1 LNGKSEEKTD
11 ENPRKKMNI
20 PEILNERYGKSHLSY
35 SSLKVALSDMAKF
48 DQYMKGEL
56 KLESP
61 ALTFGTLYD
70 MLLFERE
77 KAMDTYFV
85 LSRDKILGWCSEKTQ
100 GMKKPWMTTEY
111 KEVESQMTEEAKE
124 KGRIMCS
131 PEDWKMANDMI
142 DRLYACGLID
152 EYLSSKQYQV
162 EFNEMLGPVQ
172 VKGFLDCL
180 GDGFIVDSKSTKAV
194 DKFRYSVRD
203 FCYDIQAYI
212 YTSVF
217 KVDKFFWLVQEK
229 TYPYL
234 PAIVECSDETLFS
247 GQMKFNDA
255 VERITT
261 FLEDNKAPEQDYVRF
276 KV

>member
-1 LNGKSEEKTD
+1 
-11 ENPRKKMNI
+11 MINI
-20 PEILNERYGKSHLSY
+20 PEVLQERYNKPHLSY
-35 SSLKVALSDMAKF
+35 SSLKVALTDMAKF

-56 KLESP
+56 KFSSP

-77 KAMDTYFV
+77 KAMDTYTI
-85 LSRDKILGWCSEKTQ
+85 LSHDTIMDRCTDKTRASKRPKLTNDYKAVRAQMEQEAASGG
-100 GMKKPWMTTEY
+100 GMLCT
-111 KEVESQMTEEAKE
+111 
-124 KGRIMCS
+124 
-131 PEDWKMANDMI
+131 PEDWKMANEMI
-142 DRLYACGLID
+142 DRLERCGLVGSL
-152 EYLSSKQYQV
+152 LSSGNYQV
-162 EFNEMLGPVQ
+162 EFNEMIGPVK

-212 YTSVF
+212 YCKVF
-217 KVDKFFWLVQEK
+217 GVKKFYWLVQEK

-234 PAIVECSDETLFS
+234 PAVVECSDETLFT
-247 GQMKFNDA
+247 GEMKFHDA
-255 VERITT
+255 VERITR
-261 FLEDNKAPEQDYVRF
+261 FLESDQAPDQDYVEF